1 MFLITYYKITH
12 YYNNGFE
19 EDIYIYIY
27 IYINWNNDSI
37 IQLQRRWSITDANMV
52 YQQYVCCKFS
62 YYDFLTVIGL

>member
-1 MFLITYYKITH
+1 MFLITWKKITH

-19 EDIYIYIY
+19 EDIYIC
-27 IYINWNNDSI
+27 INWNNDSI

-62 YYDFLTVIGL
+62 YYDFLTDIGL